1 MKLVIS
7 TMMFSSFAAG
17 SYLIAQAIQKRFGDY
32 EDRITAAAVGQL
44 QEAFI
49 FLSPKALT
57 IVKVVAVA
65 FLALIGIVLTG
76 SLAYAAIFAVAG
88 YLIPQLGISFIKK
101 RRLEKFELQL
111 PDTMQNLSNG
121 MKAGFTIVQAIES
134 MVSETPPPIS
144 QEFGLVL
151 REYSLGV
158 QLDDALLKLGA
169 RIKSADLNLV
179 ITAINITRQMG
190 GNLPEMLEKIAY
202 TIRERRRIEGKN
214 KSLTSQGKLQ
224 GLVVGSLPIGMGFVF
239 YILDP
244 KMMSYMWNTG
254 VGLLMIFIM
263 VVMEILG
270 FVFIRKI
277 VNIDI

>member
-7 TMMFSSFAAG
+7 TLMFSSISAG
-17 SYLIAQAIQKRFGDY
+17 AYLLAQAIQKRFGDY
-32 EDRITAAAVGQL
+32 EDRITAVAVGQL

-49 FLSPKALT
+49 FLSPKALA
-57 IVKVVAVA
+57 IVKIMAVCV
-65 FLALIGIVLTG
+65 LALIGVILTG
-76 SLAYAAIFAVAG
+76 SLAYASIFAAAG
-88 YLIPQLGISFIKK
+88 YLVPQLGISYIKK

-134 MVSETPPPIS
+134 MVSETPPPMS

-224 GLVVGSLPIGMGFVF
+224 GIVVGSLPIGMGFIF
-239 YILDP
+239 YALDP
-244 KMMSYMWNTG
+244 KMMSYMWTTG
-254 VGLLMIFIM
+254 AGLLMIFIM